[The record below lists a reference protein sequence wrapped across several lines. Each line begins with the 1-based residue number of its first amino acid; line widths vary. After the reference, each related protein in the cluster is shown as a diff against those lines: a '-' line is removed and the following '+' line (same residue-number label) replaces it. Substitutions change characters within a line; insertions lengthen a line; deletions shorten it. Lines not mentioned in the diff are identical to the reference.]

1 MGMDTRPHAPMT
13 ALPLVAR
20 MSICSGTMQS
30 VPINRRAFS
39 DSTRDTSLVVNEAMA
54 GLPFGVFTTK
64 FIDTKAYRSVEC
76 FSVPM
81 PRTWIGE
88 AQFTSAHHEIHNAFP
103 TTSCTAITAIIM
115 EFNEEHIEAPLKDLT
130 PSPSPWQA
138 EVITIEDDAAPADP
152 ITIDHDTESGCD
164 LQQKEFNLEDIEEIE
179 VEKDDS
185 DSEDE
190 GSLGQPALP
199 QEQTFASLGALES
212 YLHDF
217 AVPLGFD
224 VDRSKWYGKENKA
237 SGKKY
242 KLYFRCCRGRK
253 QDSRHKADSRRHT
266 IKTDCK
272 WKVTAVASEPS
283 DLTRP
288 IRTPSSPDHN
298 S

>member
-1 MGMDTRPHAPMT
+1 
-13 ALPLVAR
+13 
-20 MSICSGTMQS
+20 
-30 VPINRRAFS
+30 
-39 DSTRDTSLVVNEAMA
+39 
-54 GLPFGVFTTK
+54 
-64 FIDTKAYRSVEC
+64 
-76 FSVPM
+76 
-81 PRTWIGE
+81 
-88 AQFTSAHHEIHNAFP
+88 
-103 TTSCTAITAIIM
+103 M
-115 EFNEEHIEAPLKDLT
+115 EFNEEHIEAPVKDLT

-152 ITIDHDTESGCD
+152 ITIDDDTESGCD
-164 LQQKEFNLEDIEEIE
+164 LQQKEFNLEDIEEME
-179 VEKDDS
+179 VEEDDS

-190 GSLGQPALP
+190 GSLGQPALS

-224 VDRSKWYGKENKA
+224 VARSKWYGKENKA

-283 DLTRP
+283 DLTGQFELRLSQTIIHNHGPSNP
-288 IRTPSSPDHN
+288 IALVGHRQRSRKNHEALVAELSEAGNPARVVRLFIKREHGVIMQKSIRCSLLRCGFR
-298 S
+298 